1 MPMSEEFQIRPPVV
15 LVVDDTASNL
25 GIVVDF
31 LEASG
36 LQVSIARDGEEGLSR
51 AALVRPDLI
60 LLDVM
65 MPGLDGFEVCRRLK
79 AQPETCDIPVIFMTS
94 LSRIDD
100 KHIGFQVGAVDYVT
114 KPLQMEELLARVQT
128 HIKLRRLQQALQERN
143 ARLHDEVER
152 RQVAQEALVEMI
164 NNVRNTSNAIAH
176 DLRTPLSELRA
187 RMEVMIFDLSKQVD
201 TDTLERLEGAL
212 GDIDRVIGIFNAL
225 LRLAEIDA
233 GVRRSGFVA
242 SNVADIVSE
251 AVDFYQPLGDVRGI
265 ALSLTCP
272 VELNAI
278 VDPLLIAQAI
288 GNLIDNGL
296 KYAHTRVHVS
306 VNEHEGLI
314 EIEVADDGPG
324 IPPNEREKVTER
336 FYRGDA
342 SRGTPGVG
350 LGLALVKS
358 VATLHRGTLKLADN
372 NGGLAVKL
380 AVSSRPVYQ
389 PQGAR

>member
-1 MPMSEEFQIRPPVV
+1 MPDEFQIRPPVV

-36 LQVSIARDGEEGLSR
+36 LQVSIARDGEEGLNR
-51 AALVRPDLI
+51 AELVRPDLI

-79 AQPETCDIPVIFMTS
+79 AQPETWEIPVIFMTS
-94 LSRIDD
+94 LSRADD
-100 KHIGFQVGAVDYVT
+100 KHRGFQVGAVDYVT

-128 HIKLRRLQQALQERN
+128 HVKLRRLQQALQERN
-143 ARLHDEVER
+143 ARLHEEIER

-164 NNVRNTSNAIAH
+164 NSVRNSSNAIAH

-187 RMEVMIFDLSKQVD
+187 RMEVMIFELRKQVG

-212 GDIDRVIGIFNAL
+212 GDIDRVISIFNAL

-233 GVRRSGFVA
+233 GVRRSGFVS

-272 VELNAI
+272 FELNAI

-296 KYAHTRVHVS
+296 KYACTRVHVS
-306 VNEHEGLI
+306 VNEREGVI

-324 IPPNEREKVTER
+324 IPLCEREKVTER

-358 VATLHRGTLKLADN
+358 VATLHRGTLTLADN
-372 NGGLAVKL
+372 GGGLAVTL
-380 AVSSRPVYQ
+380 AVSSRPVYRLATS
-389 PQGAR
+389 P